1 MDQRC
6 TTEEESGDSPS
17 DKNKEETD
25 DLNDDKE
32 DTVVGKSES
41 LSTVWLSHQADI
53 DSKSG
58 IEYAAN

>member
-1 MDQRC
+1 MDQYY

-41 LSTVWLSHQADI
+41 LSTVRFSHQADI